1 MGGRLQGKR
10 ALITGAGGGI
20 GRAAALAFA
29 REGAG
34 VAVADIRPDAAQAV
48 AEEIARKGG
57 RAVALAGDV
66 ADEAGCAETI
76 AAAERQLGG
85 LDTLFNNAGIV
96 LPGDNDATDTPLEVW
111 QRTLAVDLTGVFLCC
126 KFGIPAL
133 LRAGGGAIVN
143 NASMVALV
151 GSAFPQ
157 IAYTAAKGGVVA
169 MTRELAIV
177 YGRRGI
183 RVNAICPG
191 PVRTPMTDAFFDTE
205 EKWAS
210 RRRYMPMGR
219 LGAPEEVA
227 AVALFLASD
236 EASYVTGAAY
246 AVDGGISA
254 AYVIDDRIGTSSD

>member
-1 MGGRLQGKR
+1 MAGRLQGKR
-10 ALITGAGGGI
+10 ALVTGAGSGI

-34 VAVADIRPDAAQAV
+34 VAVADIRGEAAEAV
-48 AEEIARKGG
+48 AGEIAAGGG
-57 RAVALAGDV
+57 RAVAVAGDV
-66 ADEAGCAETI
+66 ADEASCAEMVR
-76 AAAERQLGG
+76 AAEQGLGG

-96 LPGDNDATDTPLEVW
+96 LPDDRDAADTPLAVW
-111 QRTLAVDLTGVFLCC
+111 ERTLAIDLTGVFLCC

-143 NASMVALV
+143 NASVVALV

-169 MTRELAIV
+169 MTRELAV
-177 YGRRGI
+177 VHARRGI

-191 PVRTPMTDAFFDTE
+191 PVRTPLTDAFFDSE
-205 EKWAS
+205 EKWVS

-219 LGAPEEVA
+219 LGRVEEVA

-236 EASYVTGAAY
+236 EASFVTGAAY
-246 AVDGGISA
+246 PVDGGISA
-254 AYVIDDRIGTSSD
+254 AYVIDDGI

>member
-1 MGGRLQGKR
+1 MAGRLKGKR
-10 ALITGAGGGI
+10 ALITGAGSGI
-20 GRAAALAFA
+20 GRAAAIAFA
-29 REGAG
+29 REGAA
-34 VAVADIRPDAAQAV
+34 VAVSDIRADAAQAV
-48 AEEIARKGG
+48 AAEIAGASG
-57 RAVALAGDV
+57 HAVAVAGDV
-66 ADEAGCAETI
+66 SEEASCSKMIAE
-76 AAAERQLGG
+76 AERRLGG
-85 LDTLFNNAGIV
+85 LDTLFNNAGVV
-96 LPGDNDATDTPLEVW
+96 LPGDNDATDTPLAVW
-111 QRTLAVDLTGVFLCC
+111 EKTLAVDLTGVFLCC

-169 MTRELAIV
+169 MTRELAVV

-191 PVRTPMTDAFFDTE
+191 PVRTPMTEAFFDTP
-205 EKWAS
+205 EKWES

-219 LGAPEEVA
+219 LGTVEEVA
-227 AVALFLASD
+227 AVALFLASG

-246 AVDGGISA
+246 SVDGGISA
-254 AYVIDDRIGTSSD
+254 AYVIDDRIGT

>member
-1 MGGRLQGKR
+1 MAGRLEGKR
-10 ALITGAGGGI
+10 ALVTGAGSGI
-20 GRAAALAFA
+20 GRAASIAFA
-29 REGAG
+29 REGAA
-34 VAVADIRPDAAQAV
+34 VVVADIRREAAEGV
-48 AEEIARKGG
+48 AQEIEGGGG
-57 RAVALAGDV
+57 RAVALAADV
-66 ADEAGCAETI
+66 ADEASCAQMVRT
-76 AAAERQLGG
+76 AERALGG
-85 LDTLFNNAGIV
+85 LGILFNNAGVV
-96 LPGDNDATDTPLEVW
+96 LPEDNDATDTPLEVW
-111 QRTLAVDLTGVFLCC
+111 QKTLAVDLTGVFLCC

-219 LGAPEEVA
+219 LGRPEEVA

-236 EASYVTGAAY
+236 EAAYVTGAAY
-246 AVDGGISA
+246 AVDGGITA
-254 AYVIDDRIGTSSD
+254 AYVIDDRSGV